1 MIENLIVETSSE
13 SKAYIF
19 KPLAMFYHISSI
31 VLVHLKEE
39 KDTNIKT
46 VNLSRYIW
54 TTPPGKIKGSGVVW
68 ISGYTMVLMYN

>member
-1 MIENLIVETSSE
+1 
-13 SKAYIF
+13 
-19 KPLAMFYHISSI
+19 MFYHISSI

-68 ISGYTMVLMYN
+68 ISGYTMVLIYN